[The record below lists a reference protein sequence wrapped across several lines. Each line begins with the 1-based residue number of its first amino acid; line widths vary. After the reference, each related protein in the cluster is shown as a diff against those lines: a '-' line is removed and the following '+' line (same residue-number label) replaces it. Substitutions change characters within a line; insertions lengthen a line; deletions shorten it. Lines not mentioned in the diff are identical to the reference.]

1 VNRQG
6 WSGGRRIGILEATS
20 LGTKLEPKG
29 GRRHSGFRLI
39 SLYLHQS

>member
-6 WSGGRRIGILEATS
+6 WSGGRRIGILETTS

-39 SLYLHQS
+39 SLYLN